1 MVEQTEG
8 SLITEEMTVE
18 EIVRRYPQTF
28 RVLLEFGLT
37 CGACRISMFH
47 SLGESATT
55 YGVDVKELLRMLN
68 EIVSA

>member
-1 MVEQTEG
+1 MGEQTERP
-8 SLITEEMTVE
+8 LITEEMTVE

-37 CGACRISMFH
+37 CAACRITMFH
-47 SLGESATT
+47 NLSESANA